1 MLLWILFATM
11 TAAAVLV
18 LLAPLARR
26 DGAGKSSPGGND
38 RRVYEDQLREIERD
52 RAEGRIGADEA
63 ESARIEISRRLLAAA
78 DAEQA
83 KGAKAAAQ
91 PVWHRRMASI
101 AAVIV
106 VPAVALGFYLFLGEP
121 SVPSQSAFARASA
134 PGAPQSIESLV
145 SQVEAH
151 LTRDPNDGPGWE
163 VIAPVYFRLGRFD
176 DAVVAWR
183 HSIALNGDSAS
194 REANLGEAL
203 VGATNGVVTEDAKAA
218 FARAVAIDPHEVKA
232 SYFLGLADEQD
243 GNRDAA
249 AAKWR
254 AMLAAGPADAPWVSF
269 VRAALARVTG
279 APIGQAGPSPAD
291 IAATDNAGDTQRAE
305 MIRGMVQRLADRLHA
320 DGSDAEGWMR
330 LVRAYVVLGD
340 RDKAQTAI
348 SDAER
353 AMAARPDD
361 LKRIDDLA
369 RDLGLKG

>member
-18 LLAPLARR
+18 LLAPLTRR
-26 DGAGKSSPGGND
+26 DGAGGSTPRGND
-38 RRVYEDQLREIERD
+38 RRVYEDQLREIEID
-52 RAEGRIGADEA
+52 RAAGRIGADEA
-63 ESARIEISRRLLAAA
+63 ESARIEISRRLIAAA

-83 KGAKAAAQ
+83 ERSEPVAQ
-91 PVWHRRMASI
+91 PAWHRRVATI
-101 AAVIV
+101 AAIVV
-106 VPAVALGFYLFLGEP
+106 VPAVALGFYLTFGQPL
-121 SVPSQSAFARASA
+121 VPSQSAFARASA

-145 SQVEAH
+145 SQVETH
-151 LTRDPNDGPGWE
+151 LARNPNDGAGWD
-163 VIAPVYFRLGRFD
+163 VIAPVYFRVGRFD
-176 DAVVAWR
+176 DAAGAWR
-183 HSIALNGDSAS
+183 HAIALLGDSAS

-203 VGATNGVVTEDAKAA
+203 VGAANGVVTEEAKAA

-232 SYFLGLADEQD
+232 GYFLGLADEQD

-254 AMLAAGPADAPWVSF
+254 AMLSAGPGDAPWVPF
-269 VRAALARVTG
+269 VRAALARVSG
-279 APIGQAGPSPAD
+279 ASIGPSGPGPAD
-291 IAATDNAGDTQRAE
+291 VAATDGAGDDQRAE
-305 MIRGMVQRLADRLHA
+305 MIRGMVQKLADRLHA

-348 SDAER
+348 ADAER